1 MIQNDQQIKMMIL
14 YSLWSAG
21 CPIPTVTLGQILMEC
36 GIGTIGTMGELYD
49 LAEKKHLSVIPDGDI
64 EYIVLQKT
72 GTEIAKTLGRDLSPS
87 VREKLML
94 ITAREVAKLRKDLG
108 VAASYEE
115 NEDGGYEVK
124 VSLSDEGASLM
135 DLKMFAPTMAQAELM
150 TANFR
155 DDPYKVYRD
164 VLASMTKSRR

>member
-1 MIQNDQQIKMMIL
+1 MIQNEQQIKMMIL

-49 LAEKKHLSVIPDGDI
+49 LAEKKHLSIISDDEV

-72 GTEIAKTLGRDLSPS
+72 GVEIATTLGHDLSPS
-87 VREKLML
+87 MREKLML
-94 ITAREVAKLRKDLG
+94 LTAREVAKLRKDLG

-115 NEDGGYEVK
+115 REGGGYEVR
-124 VSLSDEGASLM
+124 VSLSDEGSSLM
-135 DLKMFAPTMAQAELM
+135 DLKMFAPTRAQADLM

-155 DDPYKVYRD
+155 EDPYKVYRD
-164 VLASMTKSRR
+164 VLASMTKPRR